1 MEKQIVC
8 GTNLVLKRCVSSW
21 PAHILFFCITDER
34 SLVYRFQVEYHT
46 TTRFR
51 CHDATI
57 RAGYARS
64 NVSTTWVNQAGSRR
78 TRLGFLF
85 RFFPCRVH
93 ALPSTREKDRQTE
106 KRRETNAGYT
116 RRRHLQKVEKQER
129 KRAVFC
135 TIVKSTDGREIDNT
149 ASQPRTCVGRN
160 DPRARV
166 HEALS
171 RFIRRLARLRRTAS
185 RGMSLSTVTDATIYR
200 DNSLRLSPSVQP
212 ATTVIFI
219 L

>member
-1 MEKQIVC
+1 M
-8 GTNLVLKRCVSSW
+8 
-21 PAHILFFCITDER
+21 
-34 SLVYRFQVEYHT
+34 VYRT

-64 NVSTTWVNQAGSRR
+64 NVPTTWVNQAGSRR

-116 RRRHLQKVEKQER
+116 RRRHLQKLEKQER

-185 RGMSLSTVTDATIYR
+185 RGMSLKHSHGRNDLQRQLPSTISFGLASDNGYIYPLNR
-200 DNSLRLSPSVQP
+200 APYGFSSSQEYLASLDCKWKH
-212 ATTVIFI
+212 
-219 L
+219 